1 MCINLSLLFKI
12 RYSSLKLYNQAYLC
26 WLNKGLPEER
36 GVGPYPPFN
45 IFCAFLHYSH
55 LILGSGIMVSFCRL
69 FKSNLVQVHSSLTE
83 CYQIIKGKD
92 DESKVLCSCM
102 LQNLSPWRGE
112 AAGLDMR
119 EGGGVLY
126 PEAKSPLILASLLIV
141 NIFPKTHL
149 NPGPCTQNT
158 RFACSPFKL
167 VLKLNWI
174 NLLNWPGS
182 FQQFLCCSMIS
193 PI

>member
-1 MCINLSLLFKI
+1 MCIHLSLLFKI

-69 FKSNLVQVHSSLTE
+69 FKSHLVQVHSSLTE

-102 LQNLSPWRGE
+102 RQNLSP
-112 AAGLDMR
+112 
-119 EGGGVLY
+119 
-126 PEAKSPLILASLLIV
+126 
-141 NIFPKTHL
+141 
-149 NPGPCTQNT
+149 
-158 RFACSPFKL
+158 
-167 VLKLNWI
+167 
-174 NLLNWPGS
+174 
-182 FQQFLCCSMIS
+182 
-193 PI
+193 